1 MQSSLDRRPRRLL
14 ATLAVAAGLVVVP
27 AVAPH
32 SPVVDQAAAACRN
45 ARVAGTTKCLG
56 PGQFCAT
63 RNQKDYRR
71 AGFKCAPGSDGR
83 NRLRKL

>member
-1 MQSSLDRRPRRLL
+1 MHQSTTRRPRRLL
-14 ATLAVAAGLVVVP
+14 ATLAAAAAFAVVP

-32 SPVVDQAAAACRN
+32 SPVLDQAAAACKN
-45 ARVAGTTKCLG
+45 ARVAGATKCLG
-56 PGQFCAT
+56 AGQFCAT
-63 RNQKDYRR
+63 RNQSDYRR